1 MTAVLVHWW
10 QQLQQVQLYDCKPSQ
25 VQTTVCSIRSYR
37 PPQAVFTFFFT
48 SVNSELNF
56 KCATTNA
63 ILWPLFIQTSH
74 AFLVLDPYFS
84 NSLSRLQYTNA
95 SIQPTLLF
103 SKLYFFKLSP
113 KFPFLPLSHWIS
125 QEPTTVGLSYSCL
138 CCHLLIPLPSLLQ
151 VQHSLKIF
159 FLLSEIL
166 YKSCF
171 HAVTYPISFRI
182 CDSNF
187 SWPDLNKMKA
197 IEWALI
203 HFFFLN
209 HFLILLFFRQ
219 LFLHLIF
226 FWYPAA
232 QCSWVH
238 QDMSHI

>member
-1 MTAVLVHWW
+1 MTANQVKCRPQFVLSDHID
-10 QQLQQVQLYDCKPSQ
+10 LLRLCLL
-25 VQTTVCSIRSYR
+25 
-37 PPQAVFTFFFT
+37 FFFT

-56 KCATTNA
+56 KCATTNG
-63 ILWPLFIQTSH
+63 ILWPLLIQTCH
-74 AFLVLDPYFS
+74 AFLLLDPYFS
-84 NSLSRLQYTNA
+84 NSLSCLQYTNA

-171 HAVTYPISFRI
+171 HAVTYPILFRI

-203 HFFFLN
+203 HFFF
-209 HFLILLFFRQ
+209 FKSFFNIIIFQ
-219 LFLHLIF
+219 TTLSTSDF

>member
-1 MTAVLVHWW
+1 MTANQVKCRPQFVLSDHID
-10 QQLQQVQLYDCKPSQ
+10 LLRLCLL
-25 VQTTVCSIRSYR
+25 
-37 PPQAVFTFFFT
+37 FFFT

-84 NSLSRLQYTNA
+84 NSLSCLQYTNA

-103 SKLYFFKLSP
+103 SKSYFFKLSP

-138 CCHLLIPLPSLLQ
+138 RCHLLIPLPSLLQ

-171 HAVTYPISFRI
+171 HAVTYPILFRI

-203 HFFFLN
+203 HFFF
-209 HFLILLFFRQ
+209 
-219 LFLHLIF
+219 
-226 FWYPAA
+226 
-232 QCSWVH
+232 
-238 QDMSHI
+238 

>member
-1 MTAVLVHWW
+1 MLPFS
-10 QQLQQVQLYDCKPSQ
+10 LPCFSQ
-25 VQTTVCSIRSYR
+25 SCI
-37 PPQAVFTFFFT
+37 
-48 SVNSELNF
+48 
-56 KCATTNA
+56 
-63 ILWPLFIQTSH
+63 
-74 AFLVLDPYFS
+74 
-84 NSLSRLQYTNA
+84 
-95 SIQPTLLF
+95 
-103 SKLYFFKLSP
+103 FFKLSP